1 MVIELLTLS
10 TYQVVIR
17 QNYHTQHFLYPEI
30 RYVFVFERQKERERE
45 RREGEGERGIG
56 FTIYTSI
63 LLSLSLLSYLCT
75 V

>member
-17 QNYHTQHFLYPEI
+17 QIYHTQHFLYPEI

-45 RREGEGERGIG
+45 ERE
-56 FTIYTSI
+56 SI
-63 LLSLSLLSYLCT
+63 QHTQIIESDKRIFENKL
-75 V
+75 

>member
-10 TYQVVIR
+10 TYQVEIR

-30 RYVFVFERQKERERE
+30 RYVLVFERERE

-56 FTIYTSI
+56 FTIYT
-63 LLSLSLLSYLCT
+63 CT
-75 V
+75 